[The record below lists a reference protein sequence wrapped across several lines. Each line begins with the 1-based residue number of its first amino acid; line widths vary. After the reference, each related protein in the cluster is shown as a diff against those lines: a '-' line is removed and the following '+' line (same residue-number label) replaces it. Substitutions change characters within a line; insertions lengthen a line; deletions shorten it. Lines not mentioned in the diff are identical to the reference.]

1 MSRVHWPR
9 VAVIVYT
16 VIVWAVLLAIVSSC
30 GQDSRRLLDP
40 TVPVDTVQVPE
51 PPIRW
56 DASIVVGD
64 SMRLPLRWRSVCD
77 HLGCPDAFWVE
88 WVRRAKGAAVSTNVQ
103 FRTARVEVAADTAT
117 IRIPLLGSPQTVC
130 VSIQSVRRALMS
142 VAVTACRDVET
153 PDAPP
158 PPPDSINW
166 MVLGVVTDVAA
177 AGIRWDATAW
187 RTRIAGIQ
195 YRIDSLGVVRDS
207 AGVRG
212 DTVLPGWTARLCPQ
226 RRDQDGRVWLVVPK
240 TDRWTP
246 NAVRQYQREC
256 ATTVDG
262 PPRWVLERVTFT
274 PVP

>member
-1 MSRVHWPR
+1 

-16 VIVWAVLLAIVSSC
+16 VVVWAVLLAVVSSC
-30 GQDSRRLLDP
+30 GQDSRRPLDP
-40 TVPVDTVQVPE
+40 TPPGDTVQVPE

-64 SMRLPLRWRSVCD
+64 SMRLPLRWRIVCD
-77 HLGCPDAFWVE
+77 HLGCPDAFRVE
-88 WVRRAKGAAVSTNVQ
+88 YAKRAKGASPATNVV
-103 FRTARVEVAADTAT
+103 FRTVRVLVAADTAT
-117 IRIPLLGSPQTVC
+117 IRIPLLGAAETVC
-130 VSIQSVRRALMS
+130 AAIRSERRGLLSVP
-142 VAVTACRDVET
+142 VGACRDVET

-166 MVLGVVTDVAA
+166 MGLGVVTDVAA
-177 AGIRWDATAW
+177 AGIRWDHTAW
-187 RTRIAGIQ
+187 TTRIAGIQ

-246 NAVRQYQREC
+246 DAVRQYQREC